1 MQTAVLLGLALV
13 IGASAGDTPAPDD
26 SIDDKD
32 VRGAP
37 AFSDLERK
45 GEVGVVQVSPPPNER
60 VRGGRDTERRRD
72 PDVDAHQGQADGEF
86 APEGIKPK

>member
-26 SIDDKD
+26 SIADKD
-32 VRGAP
+32 VRGTP

-45 GEVGVVQVSPPPNER
+45 GEVGVVQVSPPPN
-60 VRGGRDTERRRD
+60 
-72 PDVDAHQGQADGEF
+72 
-86 APEGIKPK
+86 